1 MQDKRLS
8 RIAIILVEPIYS
20 GNVGAVAR
28 IMNNFGVSA
37 LRIVGTVPEKNDFY
51 LAMHS
56 EHILEQAEIYP
67 DLASA
72 LVGLDRVIAFSRRYG
87 KTKPVDMSPRQMARY
102 VHSLPKLQIGLVFGR
117 ETWGLTDVEADLCA
131 FRCHFP
137 ANPEFPSINLAQAV
151 ALAIWEVFNL
161 PLDEDSS
168 PAKNYHAALGTELD
182 KIQQYMLDVMQATGF
197 FRSYESTNWESF
209 LHKMLAQLNPN
220 KAMLYRLRQMFNRFH
235 VLITGKGLGYESEDR
250 LVIKGKGRKKKFTTE
265 STEDKD

>member
-1 MQDKRLS
+1 MQVQDHKLS
-8 RIAIILVEPIYS
+8 RLAIILVEPIYS

-28 IMNNFGVSA
+28 IMNNFGVST

-72 LVGLDRVIAFSRRYG
+72 IAGLDRVIAFSRRIG
-87 KTKPVDMSPRQMARY
+87 KTKPIDMYPRQMARY

-117 ETWGLTDVEADLCA
+117 ETSGLTDAEADLCG

-137 ANPEFPSINLAQAV
+137 ANPAFPSINLAQAV
-151 ALAIWEVFNL
+151 ALAIWEVYNL
-161 PLDEDSS
+161 PWDESS
-168 PAKNYHAALGTELD
+168 GKGKNYYAANGYELD
-182 KIQQYMLDVMQATGF
+182 RIMRYMLEVMQSTGF
-197 FRSYESTNWESF
+197 FRSYESTNWELF

-220 KAMLYRLRQMFNRFH
+220 KAMLYRFRQMFNRFH
-235 VLITGKGLGYESEDR
+235 VLITGKGLGYGDEVLNSEKPVEPDT
-250 LVIKGKGRKKKFTTE
+250 KN
-265 STEDKD
+265 